1 MVKKKRIIMNKKR
14 IGLMNMNINLKN
26 IFLVLTIFTLLLAIS
41 TVSASSD
48 NSTITDTV
56 SVAKYTGNDVIL
68 DESTTY
74 YDNIQD
80 TRSIEKTDKEIK
92 KDSMIMDNVEYTSVI
107 ENQNISTELHINE
120 NTYINNC
127 SIEMNQ
133 WNPII
138 NNAITTIN
146 NSMVNCII
154 NNSLDSKLHIRNS
167 NYSGTL
173 NNNASTLLTN
183 TTVNMTLN
191 NAGNLTINDNCN
203 FGDDFLIR
211 SSAGN
216 IIINDTTKLIPYYSN
231 YNNDYIIENKII
243 KNNRFNHANLILI
256 NCQVELGF
264 TNDANLTM
272 INCSIS
278 SIDNQGGNVYLN
290 NTHIKK
296 QISNRFSDTGNIT
309 LTDDVTFGSSFSLS
323 GNANFYTNN
332 SNILYPYI
340 NSFNGDNHLSNMTIN
355 KSITN
360 TVSSSLRLTNVTI
373 NNKITNQGTLIIE
386 DDCIYDSNFQLVN
399 KGILIINDSNKI
411 YPYIN
416 EFSQENQLN
425 DLIINKRITNNGN
438 LTLKNVTI
446 NNTINNNGILIID
459 DSCIF
464 TENADILDYGEI
476 IINDTDRIIPYI
488 SVYNNNN
495 TIADAIIDS
504 TKTNNGNLTIINSTL
519 NGRFNNNRILSVENC
534 LLNGFIYNEG
544 TLIIDNDSIFGDKL
558 VIDGMGIIITN
569 NTDEIAPYLNVY
581 NGNYTLRDLT
591 LTDNKKNIGNL
602 TIIDSALDNT
612 FENTGNL
619 TIITSQ
625 LNGKINNKG
634 VLNITNDCTFA
645 DELEISGTGQIIYD
659 DISELITYLKSINQ
673 TATLEYI
680 ILDTN
685 ITNYGNLSIISS
697 TLEST
702 ITNNGILYISDDCIL
717 SEGFKIQG
725 NGQVIYND
733 ITRLMPYLNSING
746 NYIIENMNITKEFNT
761 YGNIELINCNITA
774 KITNYENLRL
784 TNCSLSNNIL
794 NTRTDKK
801 DGFLIN
807 NLGNITLTGCI
818 MENNT
823 FNTTYTN
830 NYGTLRLYGAM
841 VNNGNMSIENSI
853 FNNNKLGYYFAESY
867 NNYYGNSFG
876 NGSII
881 YNDGFLT
888 VNNSNFTSN
897 YAGSYGGAIVSV
909 KNLKIDNCIFNDNTA
924 TIGGGAIGLD
934 KSQALITNTNFSR
947 NYAVLKLTI
956 NELCGG
962 GAIYATNGEMN
973 LDNCIFDDNQA
984 ICYITGL
991 AGINSRG
998 GSLAL
1003 MNMKSNITNSIFKNH
1018 QAEVIQGGYLYG
1030 SKEMNAT
1037 ISDCLFENN
1046 KGGIKDYTSIHIINN
1061 TFKNTT
1067 GEEVINNLR
1076 TISVNKTISGNKFIN
1091 NNVTT
1096 ETINTYIY
1104 YDNTILNLTEADN
1117 TYQNTSIND
1126 TLEVNIP
1133 DEIYEGQDITI
1144 TGTYTIT
1151 NPENYDSNIL
1161 EQNKFNLYIN
1171 GELKEILDELSFTVT
1186 PTSGTMIIS
1195 LQPTISQTRKTI
1207 SISSTTLSDITIT
1220 PDNYDDYIYDGTLI
1234 GVSKGKI
1241 ATFTGQFNNKGEIYV
1256 DTSGII
1262 LNGEDATFTNTI
1274 FTLDADNITLR
1285 NMIIINRQTDYP
1297 ISNYGT
1303 SNTINNNTIT
1313 ITAYNGKIAAI
1324 KNIASNTTISNNILT
1339 VSGPANT
1346 IDFAETSEADTQAI
1360 LLLGGDNNKIINNT
1374 ITVGCSGINT
1384 MYGTIEGITNSEGST
1399 NTLITQNKINVT
1411 GANFNYGIN
1420 CLVNDENITIT
1431 ENTMIITGERY
1442 CDGVQVGNGVKNIL
1456 ITDNNITCICIN
1468 TTVLD
1473 TEGAITY
1480 GVIATNMGSS
1490 QSENITINRNNI
1502 NITGTANYAIEL
1514 YKVNSTQIHDNN
1526 ITVNGPFSLGIAY
1539 SYSPNGNATRNSI
1552 TINGD
1557 SNTPI
1562 NYITEE
1568 IKPENTGIRIQNGT
1582 QNVYIENNTIKTSD
1596 IGLNDTTIHSD
1607 ESNITIKNNK
1617 LSSSNKIGDASLKVP
1632 FNATVINNTSPD
1644 EGNQPEEDESQYT
1657 TVIITP
1663 QNIDQYMYY
1672 PVFTF
1677 KEYTKV
1683 VFVGTFTKDN
1693 DGTGY
1698 VIQTNNLIIDG
1709 SNATFKDICFGIEYA
1724 NVTIRNMNITI
1735 SNKFSYALYIGGTN
1749 SRNIKIINC
1758 NITINNTKTIDDTF
1772 ASWGLTYPLYS
1783 HAIETNV
1790 YDNITIKNNI
1800 INIYGPSIDS
1810 INNQNIM
1817 MTNTAAMVIQN
1828 ANSMPYTSNININN
1842 NIINIQNTTIPT
1854 ENSLINAIVTINAEN
1869 LTITNNII
1877 NMTGANTLTPIN
1889 NTNNIGTYKEENNT
1903 IIQEEEAKNTTL
1915 KVDTISFTAG
1925 QTTTITASIYYGD
1938 DILTNIT
1945 TGKITFK
1952 INGKTLKDENGKVI
1966 YAKVINGTA
1975 TIENYLIPA
1984 DWAKETTTIEAIYSG
1999 SKQLEK
2005 LTSKKTEI
2013 TITKEEPTLTTED
2026 ITTTTGGKITLKAT
2040 ITDNNKVINNGKVVF
2055 KINGKTLKD
2064 ENGKVIYAKVVN
2076 NQVVLEYTLPESYK
2090 AGMYNI
2096 TATFLSA
2103 DYDRLTDNKNLIV
2116 TN

>member
-1 MVKKKRIIMNKKR
+1 
-14 IGLMNMNINLKN
+14 MNMNINIKS

-41 TVSASSD
+41 TISASDD
-48 NSTITDTV
+48 NTTITDTLN
-56 SVAKYTGNDVIL
+56 VAKNTSNDVML
-68 DESTTY
+68 EESTTC
-74 YDNIQD
+74 DENIQD
-80 TRSIEKTDKEIK
+80 TRTIEKTDNKIK
-92 KDSMIMDNVEYTSVI
+92 KDSMTIDDVEYTNVI
-107 ENQNISTELHINE
+107 ENQNISTEVHINE

-127 SIEMNQ
+127 SIEMDL

-138 NNAITTIN
+138 NNATTTIN
-146 NSMVNCII
+146 NSMINCII
-154 NNSLDSKLHIRNS
+154 NNSLDSKLYIRNS

-191 NAGNLTINDNCN
+191 NAGNLIINDNCN

-211 SSAGN
+211 GNAGN
-216 IIINDTTKLIPYYSN
+216 IIINDTTKLIPYYSS
-231 YNNDYIIENKII
+231 YNTNYIIENRII

-256 NCQVELGF
+256 NCQVETGF

-290 NTHIKK
+290 NTHIKN
-296 QISNRFSDTGNIT
+296 QLSNRFSDYCNIT

-323 GNANFYTNN
+323 GNGNYFTNN
-332 SNILYPYI
+332 SNIIYPYLS
-340 NSFNGDNHLSNMTIN
+340 SFSGNNHLSNMTIN

-360 TVSSSLRLTNVTI
+360 KVSSNLTLTNVTL
-373 NNKITNQGTLIIE
+373 NNRITNNGILIID
-386 DDCIYDSNFQLVN
+386 DDCVYDSNFQLVN
-399 KGILIINDSNKI
+399 NGILIINDSNKI

-416 EFSQENQLN
+416 EFNQENQLSN
-425 DLIINKRITNNGN
+425 LVINKSITNKGE

-446 NNTINNNGILIID
+446 NNTITNNGTLIID
-459 DSCIF
+459 DDCIF
-464 TENADILDYGEI
+464 TKNADIRDYGEI
-476 IINDTDRIIPYI
+476 IINDTNRIIPYI
-488 SVYNNNN
+488 SVYNDDY
-495 TIADAIIDS
+495 TIADTTIDS
-504 TKTNNGNLTIINSTL
+504 IKTNNGNLTIINSTL
-519 NGRFNNNRILSVENC
+519 TERFNNNGRLTVDNC
-534 LLNGFIYNEG
+534 LLNTNIYNEG
-544 TLIIDNDSIFGDKL
+544 TLIIDDDSEFGDKL

-569 NTDEIAPYLNVY
+569 NTDEITPYLNIY
-581 NGNYTLRDLT
+581 NGNYTIRDLT

-602 TIIDSALDNT
+602 TIMDSTLDNR
-612 FENTGNL
+612 FENTGNM
-619 TIITSQ
+619 TIIGTQ
-625 LNGKINNKG
+625 LNGRINNNG
-634 VLNITNDCTFA
+634 ILNITNDCTFA
-645 DELEISGTGQIIYD
+645 DELEISGTGQIICD
-659 DISELITYLKSINQ
+659 DIGEILPYLKSINQ
-673 TATLEYI
+673 TATLEDMI
-680 ILDTN
+680 IDTN

-702 ITNNGILYISDDCIL
+702 ITNNGILNISSDCIL
-717 SEGFKIQG
+717 TETFKILG
-725 NGQVIYND
+725 NGQVITDD

-746 NYIIENMNITKEFNT
+746 NYLIENMNITKEFNT
-761 YGNIELINCNITA
+761 YGNIEFINCNITS
-774 KITNYENLRL
+774 KITNYENLTL
-784 TNCSLSNNIL
+784 TDCSLSNNIL
-794 NTRTDKK
+794 NTKTDKQ

-807 NLGNITLTGCI
+807 NLGNLSLTGCI

-841 VNNGNMSIENSI
+841 VNNGNMSIENSY

-876 NGSII
+876 NASVV
-881 YNDGFLT
+881 YNNGFLT
-888 VNNSNFTSN
+888 INNSNFTNN

-909 KNLKIDNCIFNDNTA
+909 KNLTIDNSNFNDNTA
-924 TIGGGAIGLD
+924 IIGGGAIGLD
-934 KSQALITNTNFSR
+934 KSQAVITNTNFSR
-947 NYAVLKLTI
+947 NYATLKLTI

-962 GAIYATNGEMN
+962 GAIYATNGEMTI
-973 LDNCIFDDNQA
+973 DNCIFDDNQA
-984 ICYITGL
+984 ICYLTGL

-1030 SKEMNAT
+1030 SKNMNAT
-1037 ISDCLFENN
+1037 ISNCLFENN
-1046 KGGIKDYTSIHIINN
+1046 KGGIKDYTNINIINN
-1061 TFKNTT
+1061 TFMNTT

-1076 TISVNKTISGNKFIN
+1076 TISVNKTISGNKFID

-1104 YDNTILNLTEADN
+1104 YDNTIMNLIEEDN

-1126 TLEVNIP
+1126 TLELNIP

-1195 LQPTISQTRKTI
+1195 LQPTISQTRKTV
-1207 SISSTTLSDITIT
+1207 SISSTTHSDITIT

-1313 ITAYNGKIAAI
+1313 ITTYNGKIAAI

-1384 MYGTIEGITNSEGST
+1384 IYGTIEGITNSEGAT

-1420 CLVNDENITIT
+1420 CLVNDENLTIT
-1431 ENTMIITGERY
+1431 ENTMIISGERY

-1514 YKVNSTQIHDNN
+1514 YKVDYTQIHDNN
-1526 ITVNGPFSLGIAY
+1526 MTVNGPFSLGIAY
-1539 SYSPNGNATRNSI
+1539 SYSPNGNATGNTI
-1552 TINGD
+1552 TISGD

-1568 IKPENTGIRIQNGT
+1568 VKPENTGIRIQNGT
-1582 QNVYIENNTIKTSD
+1582 QNIYIENNTIKTSD

-1617 LSSSNKIGDASLKVP
+1617 LSSSNKTGDASLKVP
-1632 FNATVINNTSPD
+1632 FNSIVINNTSPD

-1677 KEYTKV
+1677 KEYTKA

-1698 VIQTNNLIIDG
+1698 MLQTNNLIVDG
-1709 SNATFKDICFGIEYA
+1709 SNATFKDICFNIEKT
-1724 NVTIRNMNITI
+1724 NVTMRNMNITI
-1735 SNKFSYALYIGGTN
+1735 SDKFSFALSISGTN
-1749 SRNIKIINC
+1749 TSNIRIVNC
-1758 NITINNTKTIDDTF
+1758 SLTINNTKTIDDTF

-1783 HAIETNV
+1783 HAIETNA
-1790 YDNITIKNNI
+1790 YDGITIEKNV
-1800 INIYGPSIDS
+1800 INVYGPSIDP
-1810 INNQNIM
+1810 IKYQNIM
-1817 MTNTAAMVIQN
+1817 MTNTAAIVVIN
-1828 ANSMPYTSNININN
+1828 DYRLPNTSNININN

-1854 ENSLINAIVTINAEN
+1854 ENSLINTIVTINAEN
-1869 LTITNNII
+1869 LTIINNII
-1877 NMTGANTLTPIN
+1877 NITGANTLTPIN
-1889 NTNNIGTYKEENNT
+1889 NTNNSGTYKEENNT

-1925 QTTTITASIYYGD
+1925 QTTIITASIYYGD

-1952 INGKTLKDENGKVI
+1952 V
-1966 YAKVINGTA
+1966 
-1975 TIENYLIPA
+1975 
-1984 DWAKETTTIEAIYSG
+1984 
-1999 SKQLEK
+1999 
-2005 LTSKKTEI
+2005 
-2013 TITKEEPTLTTED
+2013 
-2026 ITTTTGGKITLKAT
+2026 
-2040 ITDNNKVINNGKVVF
+2040 
-2055 KINGKTLKD
+2055 NGKTLKD

-2076 NQVVLEYTLPESYK
+2076 GVATIENYLVPTDWAKEGTTIQAIYSGSTQCEKLTSEKTNITVEKAAPTLTTETVTGSAGSTVQLKATITDGDKVINSGKVVFKINGKTVKDTNGKVIYAKVLNNQVIINYTLPADMK
-2090 AGMYNI
+2090 AKDYNI
-2096 TATFLSA
+2096 TATFISSDYERLEDTKVLS
-2103 DYDRLTDNKNLIV
+2103 V
-2116 TN
+2116 TA